1 MISRQSTFCV
11 SFTTVS
17 QLFNSQEI
25 TVIFSTPS
33 MCRFRYVPVITEKR
47 TVFSF
52 RVMSNSF
59 CTFSNHSCATFELPT
74 NITERMEAIW
84 ENTYIRH
91 QHKPKAGQFWVLQA
105 PLHLTATSLLH
116 KWHPLRTVV
125 ISQQNVPSSTV
136 SPCTVQWQAE
146 LYKEIFIT

>member
-1 MISRQSTFCV
+1 MQSTFCV

-17 QLFNSQEI
+17 QIFNSQEM
-25 TVIFSTPS
+25 TVIFSPPS
-33 MCRFRYVPVITEKR
+33 MCRFRYVLVITEKEQYY
-47 TVFSF
+47 FSVLWVLF
-52 RVMSNSF
+52 L
-59 CTFSNHSCATFELPT
+59 CTFSNHSCATLERPT

-91 QHKPKAGQFWVLQA
+91 QHKPKGGQFWVLQA

-136 SPCTVQWQAE
+136 SPCTVQWQAD